1 MLLPGSR
8 LINIPIMGLQ
18 TGSKLAQTSK
28 AIIDPSNLKIIGY
41 IVDGPLL
48 SEHPSIIR
56 IDDVRELSDIGMII
70 DSNDEFIGT
79 EDVIKVNK
87 IYRLNFD
94 PIGMKVSEENGGKL
108 GVVGDYNVD
117 SSSFVIQQ
125 LSVKRGLI
133 KSLSSPSLLIHR
145 SQIIEINNKE
155 IVVKTTA
162 KRIEPVNHIP
172 KTDFINPFRNT
183 NPQPDSIDY

>member
-18 TGSKLAQTSK
+18 TGAKLAQTSR

-56 IDDVRELSDIGMII
+56 MADVRELSDIGMIV

-79 EDVIKVNK
+79 EDVIKVSE

-94 PIGMKVSEENGGKL
+94 PIGMKITEENGGKL
-108 GVVGDYNVD
+108 GVVADYNVD
-117 SSSFVIQQ
+117 SSSFIIQQ
-125 LSVKRGLI
+125 LSVRRGLI
-133 KSLSSPSLLIHR
+133 KSLTSSSLLIHR

-155 IVVKTTA
+155 IIVKTTA
-162 KRIEPVNHIP
+162 KIIEPVKQIS
-172 KTDFINPFRNT
+172 KSGFVNPFRNT